1 MLGEKSFV
9 IFGRGIIMSRIGMKP
24 IVVPEKVNV
33 KIDNNN
39 IVVSGALGE
48 LNFIFDKSIDVKLDE
63 NLINVLR
70 LNEDKKSRQLHG
82 LSRALINNMVLGVSK
97 GFKKEL
103 QLNGVGY
110 NAEQKLNKFLQ
121 LNLGYSHPIIIEVPS
136 ELKVETPNNTTII
149 ISGINKQYVGQ
160 FSAKIRSFRKPE
172 PYKGKGIKYS
182 DEIIRRKAGKAIGV
196 GA

>member
-1 MLGEKSFV
+1 
-9 IFGRGIIMSRIGMKP
+9 MSRIGIQP
-24 IVVPEKVNV
+24 IEVPEKVNIII
-33 KIDNNN
+33 KNNFIN
-39 IVVSGALGE
+39 VSGSLGE
-48 LNFIFDKSIDVKLDE
+48 LKYLYDK
-63 NLINVLR
+63 NINVKVENNMVHVSR
-70 LNEDKKSRQLHG
+70 ISEGKKNRELHG
-82 LSRALINNMVLGVSK
+82 LTRALINNMVLGVSS
-97 GFKKEL
+97 GFRKEL

-110 NAEQKLNKFLQ
+110 SAEQKQNKFLQ
-121 LNLGYSHPIIIEVPS
+121 LNLGFSHPIIIEIPE

-160 FSAKIRSFRKPE
+160 FAAKVRSFRKPE